1 MSYSMIG
8 GHTFSYVLD
17 LVTRR
22 KYEEAKDVLHG
33 ELEKDPR
40 NLALKQH
47 LADVLALDGEADE
60 ACDVLSEI
68 ADEWARR
75 GQPAKAITVLKKM
88 QRLSPGKADEA
99 RLSRLVKEHQDSGN
113 SLVSLYSQL
122 GFTRDASAS
131 TVRAAEMDETMDL
144 PAARRPTPPPEPAQT
159 SLGAEISVEQTF
171 GIPRSGTVM
180 AVDGGGRLG
189 ADDERTFVFK
199 LPAGLASRG
208 GILEPE
214 DDLSG
219 DAIPAAA
226 GVSPSPISASPR
238 PGPSP
243 APQAPAPKQR
253 NRSPLFSDF
262 SEDELLAVISGL
274 NLVSFEP
281 GDVIMSEGEPG
292 GSLFVLTEGT
302 VKAFVKDQ
310 HGKNHRIRVMGEGT
324 FFGEVSILTGSPRSA
339 TIVAATRCELL
350 ELDRAALDDI
360 SARQPRVHLVLKAFC
375 GTRLNSAAEALV
387 RRQRQKTMH

>member
-1 MSYSMIG
+1 MIG

-131 TVRAAEMDETMDL
+131 TVRAADMDETMDL
-144 PAARRPTPPPEPAQT
+144 PAARKPTPPPEPPQ
-159 SLGAEISVEQTF
+159 ISVEQTF
-171 GIPRSGTVM
+171 GIPKSGTVM

-214 DDLSG
+214 DDVSG
-219 DAIPAAA
+219 DALPAAVA
-226 GVSPSPISASPR
+226 KAAPSTLR
-238 PGPSP
+238 PEPP
-243 APQAPAPKQR
+243 APAPKQQKA
-253 NRSPLFSDF
+253 RSPLFSDF

-274 NLVSFEP
+274 NLASFEP

>member
-1 MSYSMIG
+1 MIG

-131 TVRAAEMDETMDL
+131 TVRAADMDETMDL
-144 PAARRPTPPPEPAQT
+144 PAARTPTPPPAPPQ
-159 SLGAEISVEQTF
+159 ISVEQTF
-171 GIPRSGTVM
+171 GIPKSGTVM

-214 DDLSG
+214 DEMSG
-219 DAIPAAA
+219 DAIPAAVA
-226 GVSPSPISASPR
+226 KAAPSTSR
-238 PGPSP
+238 PEPP
-243 APQAPAPKQR
+243 APAPKQKA
-253 NRSPLFSDF
+253 RSPLFSDF

-274 NLVSFEP
+274 NLASFEP

>member
-1 MSYSMIG
+1 MIG

-47 LADVLALDGEADE
+47 LADVLALDGEADGP
-60 ACDVLSEI
+60 ATCSEI

-88 QRLSPGKADEA
+88 QRLAGQGRRGPPLAA
-99 RLSRLVKEHQDSGN
+99 REGASGLSS

-122 GFTRDASAS
+122 SHAGRERVHGARRRDG
-131 TVRAAEMDETMDL
+131 RAQDL
-144 PAARRPTPPPEPAQT
+144 RGAARPAEAPQ
-159 SLGAEISVEQTF
+159 ISVEQTF

-214 DDLSG
+214 DDASG
-219 DAIPAAA
+219 DAIPASNAPA
-226 GVSPSPISASPR
+226 PAPSR
-238 PGPSP
+238 PGAEAP
-243 APQAPAPKQR
+243 APLPAPKQKA
-253 NRSPLFSDF
+253 RSPLFSDF

-274 NLVSFEP
+274 NLASFEP

>member
-1 MSYSMIG
+1 MIG

-144 PAARRPTPPPEPAQT
+144 PAARRPTPPPQT
-159 SLGAEISVEQTF
+159 PEISVEQTF

-180 AVDGGGRLG
+180 AVEGGGRLG

-214 DDLSG
+214 DDVSG
-219 DAIPAAA
+219 DAIPASNAPA
-226 GVSPSPISASPR
+226 PAPSR
-238 PGPSP
+238 PGAEAP
-243 APQAPAPKQR
+243 APLPAPKQKA
-253 NRSPLFSDF
+253 RSPLFSDF

-274 NLVSFEP
+274 NLASFEP